1 MQSINHMTSEIIAAM
16 VGCTGLWEFLKYLFS
31 NHCKKKFD
39 IDEAVQE
46 IQKDIAVLH
55 DNQESMQR
63 SLASISASAAEDRA
77 ITARVRILS
86 FADDMMSNRKHS
98 KDAFDQT
105 LCDIDNYD
113 RYCNEHPE
121 FKNNQTAMSREMILD
136 QYKEC
141 EREGS
146 FLQYR
151 RRRKHEDE

>member
-1 MQSINHMTSEIIAAM
+1 MDKTIIAAM
-16 VGCTGLWEFLKYLFS
+16 VGCMGFWQLVLWFIQQLMEG
-31 NHCKKKFD
+31 HRKKKFD
-39 IDEAVQE
+39 IDTAVQD
-46 IQKDIAVLH
+46 IQKDLVTMQ

-63 SLASISASAAEDRA
+63 NLARLSASAAEDRA

-86 FADDMMSNRKHS
+86 FADDMMSHKDHS
-98 KDAFDQT
+98 KDSFDQV

-113 RYCNEHPE
+113 RYCAEHPQ

-141 EREGS
+141 EREGT

-151 RRRKHEDE
+151 RRQKT

>member
-1 MQSINHMTSEIIAAM
+1 MISEIIAAM
-16 VGCTGLWEFLKYLFS
+16 VGCMGFWELIKYLIS
-31 NHCKKKFD
+31 NHRKKNFD
-39 IDEAVQE
+39 IETAVQD
-46 IQKDIAVLH
+46 IQQDLVKMQ

-63 SLASISASAAEDRA
+63 DLARIAASAAEERA

-98 KDAFDQT
+98 KDAFDQA

-113 RYCNEHPE
+113 RYCNKHPT
-121 FKNNQTAMSREMILD
+121 FRNNQTAMSREMILD

-151 RRRKHEDE
+151 RRRKHEDG